1 MGLFNQFK
9 SVIQWENPGQNELFV
24 KFTDRGDEIKNASKL
39 ILLPGQ
45 GCIFTYEGEIKG
57 VFEEEGIYDINTDNK
72 PFLTTIKKFLALS
85 VESEHVVGIWFY
97 KKGDLLNIRWGTRA
111 PITYVDPIYTFPV
124 ELRCFGNFSLTITTP
139 EEFFRNVVAGE
150 ELFCVSEL
158 QEILISRLVQPLTDY
173 LANAKFSYAEIDSNV
188 NEIALNATEKTAD
201 IFIQLGFRL
210 TDYRIEGTSFTDA
223 TNAQIAKITTVQAD
237 VQAARMAGLD
247 YTQMEQ
253 LKAMRDA
260 AKNEGGAAG
269 IGMGLGAGMQ
279 ARQNMSQGLTQPPVN
294 AEKSAMEKLKEL
306 KSLFEME
313 LISEEEYKLKK
324 EKILNQL

>member
-57 VFEEEGIYDINTDNK
+57 VFEEEGTYDINTDNK

-85 VESEHVVGIWFY
+85 DGSEHVVGIWFY
-97 KKGDLLNIRWGTRA
+97 KKGDLLNIRWGTRS

-124 ELRCFGNFSLTITTP
+124 ELRCFGNFSLTIITP

-223 TNAQIAKITTVQAD
+223 TNAQITKITTVQAD

-279 ARQNMSQGLTQPPVN
+279 AGQNMSQGFTQPPVN
-294 AEKSAMEKLKEL
+294 AEKSVMEKLKEL

-313 LISEEEYKLKK
+313 LISEDEYKLKK